1 MRGAAVSPSTSAAPR
16 TICEKMTPLLPRAP
30 MSAPRATSRASDC
43 LLAADVCS
51 TASATA
57 RTVIVR
63 FVPVSPSGTG

>member
-1 MRGAAVSPSTSAAPR
+1 MCTVSVSPSTSAAPR
-16 TICEKMTPLLPRAP
+16 TICERMTPEFPRAP
-30 MSAPRATSRASDC
+30 MSAPRATSRASDSR
-43 LLAADVCS
+43 LAADVLS